1 MLRRQKI
8 CHLRQESFSRDGSA
22 SKLWTWDA
30 REKQFSS
37 LAYEDI
43 LVCVVLYLEKS
54 ILKTYDCVNR
64 DFFSNGILHFKKF
77 EYMIWLSDVSIFMSH
92 FFRNFIL
99 FSTFVPFDRI
109 SMSVWFQ
116 FHYVNLPHW
125 SISRLTFNAFT
136 FNRKLKSRF
145 IWWLC
150 HIMALNLNVRI
161 LSNEDTRLI
170 VEGIDTW
177 WYIENINLIC
187 D

>member
-1 MLRRQKI
+1 MPPETGKFLQGR
-8 CHLRQESFSRDGSA
+8 LSFKTLNMRCKRKA
-22 SKLWTWDA
+22 ILKLGLWGY
-30 REKQFSS
+30 FSMCS
-37 LAYEDI
+37 
-43 LVCVVLYLEKS
+43 S
-54 ILKTYDCVNR
+54 IFRKKYLKTYDCVNR
-64 DFFSNGILHFKKF
+64 DFCSNGILHFKKF
-77 EYMIWLSDVSIFMSH
+77 EYIIWLSDVSIFMSH

-170 VEGIDTW
+170 EEGIDTW
-177 WYIENINLIC
+177 WYIANINLIC
-187 D
+187 HSIR